1 MAKLQ
6 EVWGGGVAF
15 KVERKAETK
24 SSKDLSHFKDNIKCL
39 SGNYGTKIE
48 LHIQVYILKLL

>member
-6 EVWGGGVAF
+6 EVWGGGVVF

-39 SGNYGTKIE
+39 SGNYGTKKY
-48 LHIQVYILKLL
+48 LRK